1 MQICELINTFQVT
14 SFETVIYLTLPK
26 ENLELYFL
34 FLDRELGSV
43 RCCES
48 SFCVSVNH
56 DNFSHIKSTCHFR
69 KSYSPSHISCKFLAS
84 SFDQSC
90 SMLSTTG

>member
-1 MQICELINTFQVT
+1 MLNNKLCLMHISKMIKTFQVT
-14 SFETVIYLTLPK
+14 SFEIVVYPTLPK

-48 SFCVSVNH
+48 SFC
-56 DNFSHIKSTCHFR
+56 
-69 KSYSPSHISCKFLAS
+69 A
-84 SFDQSC
+84 
-90 SMLSTTG
+90 